1 MRFANPPYGAELDG
15 PARAYFRRNFVT
27 ARHKSESDVHFAER
41 ALILAERGDGA
52 SYIPTE
58 FWLKLEG
65 CAPLRN
71 AVADATAIRGLAG
84 MR

>member
-1 MRFANPPYGAELDG
+1 
-15 PARAYFRRNFVT
+15 
-27 ARHKSESDVHFAER
+27 
-41 ALILAERGDGA
+41 
-52 SYIPTE
+52 
-58 FWLKLEG
+58 LKLEG